1 MQSAL
6 GFKKEGKSS
15 LVVNAR
21 RRIFGSFD
29 LFCILNLS
37 S

>member
-21 RRIFGSFD
+21 RRIFDSLTSFV
-29 LFCILNLS
+29 F
-37 S
+37 